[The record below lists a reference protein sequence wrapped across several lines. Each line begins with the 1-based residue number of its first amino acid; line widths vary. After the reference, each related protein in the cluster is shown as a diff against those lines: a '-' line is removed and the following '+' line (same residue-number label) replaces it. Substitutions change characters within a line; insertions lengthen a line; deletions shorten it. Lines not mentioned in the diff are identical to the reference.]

1 VGINNFT
8 DISNY
13 LIAFLFLFRTLLS
26 VIPHLMR
33 NPEVYSKKKLEFSIE
48 TFRHGNH
55 LVILRER
62 SCQQLKYLFFFI
74 FIILVK
80 NWSGF
85 PIKDFGNDISVV
97 IQSDCRNPGS
107 ICCYSGLD
115 TGSKVYSL
123 SFGIKEEE
131 RNLDPQSSWG

>member
-1 VGINNFT
+1 MLKKHAKMFNIGIDKHST
-8 DISNY
+8 
-13 LIAFLFLFRTLLS
+13 
-26 VIPHLMR
+26 IPHLMR

-85 PIKDFGNDISVV
+85 PIKDFGNDSGGHSRDLFV
-97 IQSDCRNPGS
+97 IPAN
-107 ICCYSGLD
+107 
-115 TGSKVYSL
+115 
-123 SFGIKEEE
+123 
-131 RNLDPQSSWG
+131 

>member
-1 VGINNFT
+1 MQLSIIINLSFCYSVL
-8 DISNY
+8 DAQS
-13 LIAFLFLFRTLLS
+13 LF
-26 VIPHLMR
+26 VIR
-33 NPEVYSKKKLEFSIE
+33 SDCGNPEVYSKKKLEFSIE

-97 IQSDCRNPGS
+97 IQSESGNPGLKE
-107 ICCYSGLD
+107 SGSPIKLGMTVGVVFGD
-115 TGSKVYSL
+115 DSGGS
-123 SFGIKEEE
+123 FRG
-131 RNLDPQSSWG
+131 

>member
-1 VGINNFT
+1 MTVT
-8 DISNY
+8 H
-13 LIAFLFLFRTLLS
+13 LLFRTLLS

-80 NWSGF
+80 NWSEF

-97 IQSDCRNPGS
+97 IQSDCGNPGLKE
-107 ICCYSGLD
+107 SG
-115 TGSKVYSL
+115 SP
-123 SFGIKEEE
+123 I
-131 RNLDPQSSWG
+131 NLGMTITFNS